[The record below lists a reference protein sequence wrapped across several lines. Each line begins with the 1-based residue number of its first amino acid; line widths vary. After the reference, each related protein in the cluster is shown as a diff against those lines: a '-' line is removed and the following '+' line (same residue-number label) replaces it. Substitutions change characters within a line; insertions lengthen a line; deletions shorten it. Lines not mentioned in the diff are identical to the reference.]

1 MVITGILQSILQ
13 KEEDILSIYVLYFG
27 FKLLQHYK
35 SKKSIEDPKLETNNL
50 TPVPLQCLLVKYQV
64 CDGAASWF
72 KGERCGVLNFI
83 TG

>member
-1 MVITGILQSILQ
+1 MNRFLFAFVKTLEWLTEGAHS
-13 KEEDILSIYVLYFG
+13 

-35 SKKSIEDPKLETNNL
+35 SNKLIEDPKLETNNL